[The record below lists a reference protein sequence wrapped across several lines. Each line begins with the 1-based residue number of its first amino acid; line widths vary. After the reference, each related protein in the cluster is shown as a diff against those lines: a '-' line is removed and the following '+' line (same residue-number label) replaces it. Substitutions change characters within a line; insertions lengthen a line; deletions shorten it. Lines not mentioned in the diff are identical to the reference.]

1 MDTQNYK
8 RTLAGSVGAGIGAI
22 TNGSSRTYY
31 ILEHKTSSKYH
42 QAGEAQKIIVDQIE
56 LGRAGSCQVRFDEG
70 CETVS
75 RKHAA
80 IVRDGDNWKLIHLSQ
95 SNPTFVNG
103 RPITGTY
110 YLQSG
115 DEIQL
120 SSGGPR
126 MGFIVPQGRQALT
139 SSIGMTER
147 MNLFRK
153 QALRPYKT
161 AITVMSIVLV
171 LAVAGLGIWNW
182 SLGEKNELLAKQA
195 AEQQMQLVEYQGRLD
210 ENEPERK
217 NLETQQKLLEQKLA
231 ESGNDNEEIKSQ
243 LSKVQGRLAAANS
256 RSMNL
261 KNEINQLKDEL
272 ASPKYSG
279 VIEQT
284 TASDLGVGTTAV
296 AGQTTAENT
305 GSGTSTTDA
314 SGTPLVSS
322 GSTNTSKDLKDY
334 YDHIYT
340 LKIQNI
346 TVEKDGQSRDAG
358 ISMSDIP
365 CGTGFMLEDGTFVTD
380 RQNIEPWVYTV
391 NSNWEE
397 PWRRTLAQYKACG
410 CNIIIHYRAYS
421 QKGTGK
427 PLAFSSNEFHINYG
441 ADVILPIEIDKSFRK
456 KWKDMFGTSLD
467 VKNTA
472 DIGVFSEKSHSY
484 AKIHRLGEDG
494 EGIPYNVSNCNRL
507 PGGTDIHMV
516 GYSGTTTPQSL
527 HLDHFNNKIN
537 TDDVI
542 SGTIRLQ
549 TQINEPGYYGS
560 PAFIETDNGYE
571 VVGLYVGSKGG
582 KDRLVPISRIL

>member
-8 RTLAGSVGAGIGAI
+8 RTLKGSVGAGIGAL

-31 ILEHKTSSKYH
+31 ILEHKTPSKFH

-56 LGRAGSCQVRFDEG
+56 LGRGASCQVRFDDD

-80 IVRDGDNWKLIHLSQ
+80 IVREGDNWKLIHLSK
-95 SNPTFVNG
+95 SNPTYVNG
-103 RPITGTY
+103 QPINDSY

-161 AITVMSIVLV
+161 AITIMSLIIVI
-171 LAVAGLGIWNW
+171 AVVGLGFWNW
-182 SLGEKNELLAKQA
+182 SLSEKNEQLARQA

-210 ENEPERK
+210 ANEKERIALEN
-217 NLETQQKLLEQKLA
+217 QQKSLERQLA
-231 ESGNDNEEIKSQ
+231 ESGNDNASIKAQ
-243 LSKVQGRLAAANS
+243 LAGVQGRLAAANS
-256 RSMNL
+256 KSENL
-261 KNEINQLKDEL
+261 KDKIDQLREEL
-272 ASPKYSG
+272 TSPKYAGIVTNENNDLEVSPVNYKYENESDFQG
-279 VIEQT
+279 TDEQN
-284 TASDLGVGTTAV
+284 DV
-296 AGQTTAENT
+296 AGE
-305 GSGTSTTDA
+305 S
-314 SGTPLVSS
+314 LKSS
-322 GSTNTSKDLKDY
+322 GSTNISKDLKDY
-334 YDHIYT
+334 YDDIYT

-346 TVEKDGQSRDAG
+346 TLEKDGQSHDAG

-391 NSNWEE
+391 NSNWVE
-397 PWRRTLAQYKACG
+397 PWRKALAQYKACG
-410 CNIIIHYRAYS
+410 CNIVIHYKAYS

-427 PLAFSSNEFHINYG
+427 PLTFSSNEFHI
-441 ADVILPIEIDKSFRK
+441 DHSSDRVLTIEIDKPFKK
-456 KWKDMFGTSLD
+456 KWKDIFGEDFKSGNS
-467 VKNTA
+467 KE
-472 DIGVFSEKSHSY
+472 ISVFSNKSHSY
-484 AKIHRLGEDG
+484 AKIHRLGAEG
-494 EGIPYNVSNCNRL
+494 EGIPYNVTSCENL
-507 PGGTDIHMV
+507 PGGTEIHMV
-516 GYSGTTTPQSL
+516 GYSGTTKPQL
-527 HLDHFNNKIN
+527 LRLDHFNNNLN
-537 TDDVI
+537 TDDVE

-549 TQINEPGYYGS
+549 SQINEPGYYGS
-560 PAFIETDNGYE
+560 PAFIKTNDGYE
-571 VVGLYVGSKGG
+571 VVGLYVGSTGG
-582 KDRLVPISRIL
+582 KDRLVPISKIL